1 MSKPSRMFR
10 NNLVV
15 GLVLVAPLFI
25 TAYIVYFLTRII
37 SQNWLTKFLTDQT
50 FSLLPQ
56 ALKDGTV
63 RFVLSQIIA
72 ILLVL
77 LALFLIGFFVRSF
90 FGRRL
95 YGLAERVLISIPV
108 INKIYIQVRH
118 VSETIF
124 SQRETMFQ
132 EVVLVEYPRK
142 GVRSVA
148 FVTSFVPPSFI
159 HHFPKQPD
167 KDDGLVAL
175 FVPTTPNPTSGMM
188 IFVPR
193 RDVIVLP
200 ISIAEAMKLVVSA
213 GAVYPGNDSV
223 DDRPTLLDKLE
234 QWITRETDLEPIH
247 APAPSIEKPAQKRRR
262 RKST

>member
-1 MSKPSRMFR
+1 MKKTGRVFR

-37 SQNWLTKFLTDQT
+37 SQNWLTKLLTDYT

-72 ILLVL
+72 ILLLV

-95 YGLAERVLISIPV
+95 YGLAERILISIPV

-148 FVTSFVPPSFI
+148 FVTSSVPKGFL
-159 HHFPKQPD
+159 HHFPSKPD
-167 KDDGLVAL
+167 HPEGLVAL

-193 RDVIVLP
+193 SDVIVLP

-213 GAVYPGNDSV
+213 GAVYPGDDSI

-234 QWITRETDLEPIH
+234 QWITRETDL
-247 APAPSIEKPAQKRRR
+247 APVSLPEKDTEKPARKGR
-262 RKST
+262 RKAE